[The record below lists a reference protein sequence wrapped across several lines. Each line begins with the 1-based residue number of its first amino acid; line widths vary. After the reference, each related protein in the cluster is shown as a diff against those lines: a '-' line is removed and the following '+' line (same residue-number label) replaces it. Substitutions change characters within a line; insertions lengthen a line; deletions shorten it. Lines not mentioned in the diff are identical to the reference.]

1 MQRILSLCLA
11 LMIAGIAVPN
21 AVAAVGCELNDP
33 DRDIAKLFPDSTGY
47 TTQVNQLS
55 QKGGFAGML
64 ELKLKLGDEL
74 DPVYEAPDVPHT
86 TYIVLK
92 GTQVIGYAFGINQ
105 KGQYGGMQIILATD
119 ANGVIRNWYYQRISR
134 TDADK
139 FRSDT
144 FRKQF
149 IGLSLAD
156 FYTRDLVSQLTPPS
170 QEGVGDFKATI
181 RGMRKDLI
189 YFDTFILGRAYDKYI
204 PK

>member
-1 MQRILSLCLA
+1 MNRTTIIMTAIL
-11 LMIAGIAVPN
+11 IATLGVGN
-21 AVAAVGCELNDP
+21 AWAATGCELNDP
-33 DRDIAKLFPDSTGY
+33 DRDIAKLFPESTGY
-47 TTQVNQLS
+47 TSQVNQLS
-55 QKGGFAGML
+55 QKGGFAGMI

-92 GTQVIGYAFGINQ
+92 GTQVIGYAFGVNQ

-119 ANGVIRNWYYQRISR
+119 PNGVIRNWYYQRISR
-134 TDADK
+134 TDAEK
-139 FRSDT
+139 FRSDI
-144 FRKQF
+144 FRNQF

-156 FYTRDLVSQLTPPS
+156 FYTRDLASQLTPPS
-170 QEGVGDFKATI
+170 QEGISDFKATI

>member
-1 MQRILSLCLA
+1 MNRITTLITA
-11 LMIAGIAVPN
+11 IIIAAVS
-21 AVAAVGCELNDP
+21 AASAMAAVGCELNDP
-33 DRDIAKLFPDSTGY
+33 DRDIQKLFPDSTGY

-55 QKGGFAGML
+55 QKGGFAGMI

-74 DPVYEAPDVPHT
+74 DPVYEAPDVPHS
-86 TYIVLK
+86 TYTVLK
-92 GTQVIGYAFGINQ
+92 GTQVIGYAFGVNQ

-119 ANGVIRNWYYQRISR
+119 PNGVIRNWYYQRLAR

-139 FRSDT
+139 FRSDS

-156 FYTRDLVSQLTPPS
+156 FYTRDLASQLTPPS
-170 QEGVGDFKATI
+170 PEGVGDFKATI